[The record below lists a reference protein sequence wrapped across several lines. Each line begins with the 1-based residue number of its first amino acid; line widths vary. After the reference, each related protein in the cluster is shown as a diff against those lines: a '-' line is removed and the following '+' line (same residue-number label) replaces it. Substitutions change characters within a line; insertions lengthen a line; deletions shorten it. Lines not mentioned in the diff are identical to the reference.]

1 MWPFILYAHT
11 YTLHETGRVVKYRN
25 VGGGALEKEAADT
38 LINISE
44 EGVRN
49 RTDTLSNLLLTYHV
63 TYCLPHPSATY

>member
-1 MWPFILYAHT
+1 MWPFKLYAHT
-11 YTLHETGRVVKYRN
+11 YTLHETGRVVNYRN

-49 RTDTLSNLLLTYHV
+49 RTDTLSTLLLTSHV
-63 TYCLPHPSATY
+63 TYCLPLP